1 MLQVIDV
8 VFLGTAAIMISAAY
22 QGQEFYRVGYYVI
35 NQSLGEPDQ
44 PLKIQSISR
53 KIIAENPRVL
63 RFDIEWNKQEGNSG
77 YNEDLL
83 QQTLK
88 TMKGDPFQESTNGL
102 FQQLLG
108 M

>member
-1 MLQVIDV
+1 
-8 VFLGTAAIMISAAY
+8 
-22 QGQEFYRVGYYVI
+22 VGYYVI

-44 PLKIQSISR
+44 PLKIESISR
-53 KIIAENPRVL
+53 KIISENPRVL

>member
-1 MLQVIDV
+1 M
-8 VFLGTAAIMISAAY
+8 
-22 QGQEFYRVGYYVI
+22 GYYVI
-35 NQSLGEPDQ
+35 NQPLGEPDQ
-44 PLKIQSISR
+44 PLKIESISR

-63 RFDIEWNKQEGNSG
+63 RFDIEWNNQVGNSG
-77 YNEDLL
+77 YNENIL

-88 TMKGDPFQESTNGL
+88 TMKGDPFEESTNGL